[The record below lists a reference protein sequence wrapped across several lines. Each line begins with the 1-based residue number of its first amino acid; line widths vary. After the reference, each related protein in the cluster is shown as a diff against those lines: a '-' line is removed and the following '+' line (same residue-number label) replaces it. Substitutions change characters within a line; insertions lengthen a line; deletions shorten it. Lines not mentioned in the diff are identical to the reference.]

1 MLFSML
7 KILILKTQ
15 SIFMSDFYCIS
26 YKRFSKWHLKIYPTL
41 HVGQSVLVMSV
52 DWDRKQSSVWALNL
66 LVAHQVLGE
75 RTHITMDLLWAVN
88 TFCCLISVLSDP
100 SSATLTVQKWHSAWR
115 PWNLSFEWNSLNPID
130 AWQ

>member
-7 KILILKTQ
+7 KILILKIQ

-75 RTHITMDLLWAVN
+75 RTH
-88 TFCCLISVLSDP
+88 
-100 SSATLTVQKWHSAWR
+100 
-115 PWNLSFEWNSLNPID
+115 
-130 AWQ
+130 